1 MVEKGQNGS
10 KMIFNF
16 KDTAGYK
23 LSELEQKNKDFFRK
37 VSGSEIRKIEK
48 EIQEEWEKM
57 TPEEREA
64 EEKHTQEQYE
74 KLVQRLKDEGVWRE
88 DE

>member
-1 MVEKGQNGS
+1 MVDYHN
-10 KMIFNF
+10 
-16 KDTAGYK
+16 TAGWK

-37 VSGSEIRKIEK
+37 VSESEIRKIER
-48 EIQEEWEKM
+48 EIEEERAKM
-57 TPEEREA
+57 TPEERELDD
-64 EEKHTQEQYE
+64 KHIREQYE

>member
-23 LSELEQKNKDFFRK
+23 LGELEQKNKDFFRK
-37 VSGSEIRKIEK
+37 VSESEIRKIEK
-48 EIQEEWEKM
+48 EIEEERAKM
-57 TPEEREA
+57 TLEERELDD
-64 EEKHTQEQYE
+64 KHIREQYE

>member
-1 MVEKGQNGS
+1 
-10 KMIFNF
+10 MIFNF

-23 LSELEQKNKDFFRK
+23 LGELEQKNKDFL
-37 VSGSEIRKIEK
+37 RKIER
-48 EIQEEWEKM
+48 EIEEERAKM
-57 TPEEREA
+57 TPEERELDD
-64 EEKHTQEQYE
+64 KHIREQYE

>member
-1 MVEKGQNGS
+1 MVDYHN
-10 KMIFNF
+10 
-16 KDTAGYK
+16 TAGWK

-37 VSGSEIRKIEK
+37 VSESEIRKIER
-48 EIQEEWEKM
+48 EIEEERAKM
-57 TPEEREA
+57 KPEERELDD
-64 EEKHTQEQYE
+64 KHIREQYE